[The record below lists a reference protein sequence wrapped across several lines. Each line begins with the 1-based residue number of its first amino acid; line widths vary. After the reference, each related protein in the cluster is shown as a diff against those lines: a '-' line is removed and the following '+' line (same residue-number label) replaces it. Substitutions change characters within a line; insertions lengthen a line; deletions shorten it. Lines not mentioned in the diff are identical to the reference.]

1 MIKHKGKNSNKALE
15 QMTKVY
21 YENKPEES
29 AIDQDIFE
37 EKINKSEQKLNKIFL
52 TNLITKKISHYVCTK
67 NGGYGAFRE
76 LADLIL
82 TVVEKK

>member
-1 MIKHKGKNSNKALE
+1 MIKHKGENSNKALE

-37 EKINKSEQKLNKIFL
+37 EKINKTEQKLNKIIL
-52 TNLITKKISHYVCTK
+52 TNPITKKISHY
-67 NGGYGAFRE
+67 
-76 LADLIL
+76 
-82 TVVEKK
+82 